1 MDNQKPAVDMIEV
14 SIGGRRYKITLNQRF
29 SLDTREEIKESF
41 HKKEIE
47 PIELFKI
54 HLNKIQEIA
63 DLNAKLGQLLNKI
76 P

>member
-1 MDNQKPAVDMIEV
+1 MNSVELIEV
-14 SIGGRRYKITLNQRF
+14 SIGGKRYKITLNERF
-29 SLDTREEIKESF
+29 NTQTRAQIKESF
-41 HKKEIE
+41 HNKEIA
-47 PIELFKI
+47 PIELFKL